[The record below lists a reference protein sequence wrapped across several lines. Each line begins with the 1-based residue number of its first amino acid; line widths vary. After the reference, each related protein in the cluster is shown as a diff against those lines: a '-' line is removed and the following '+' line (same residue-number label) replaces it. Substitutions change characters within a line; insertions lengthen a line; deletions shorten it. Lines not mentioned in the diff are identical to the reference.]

1 MDGSERY
8 QLTMDIM
15 PDELIMDEETWMAYK
30 DAGFIFYDSSLKSP
44 PTEPYTFEKCYPGD
58 EAKADL

>member
-1 MDGSERY
+1 
-8 QLTMDIM
+8 MDIM